1 MRCRITAIALLA
13 VFFLIHAGV
22 AADVERCGL
31 WIDMYRGEPVEYEE
45 MISDLLASQIVYIG
59 ETHTIARHHEMQRRI
74 VADICG
80 AGKKPILGMEQ
91 LEARHQERLDGYNEG
106 RLSFEAF
113 AEAVNW
119 SSSWSNYPDY
129 RGVLEAVRACGGISF
144 ALNAPQEIISKIGRT
159 GLPSLSSLERSA
171 LPEQLDTADVAYRR
185 HLREILRVHAFASGD
200 RLDRLI
206 EAQIARDEAMAAR
219 ISDRMI
225 KGPPAGA
232 VCVVIGGA
240 THFSYGLGV
249 PSRVRR
255 ALPGVR
261 DRIVLLSSSGDLRLS
276 ESQRRTARGVR
287 ITHEDLRSLRLPIA
301 DYVHAVSPRR

>member
-1 MRCRITAIALLA
+1 MRCRMSTITLLTA
-13 VFFLIHAGV
+13 FFFIRAGV
-22 AADVERCGL
+22 AADRERCGL

-45 MISDLLASQIVYIG
+45 VLADLLGSQIVYIG

-74 VADICG
+74 IGDFCG

-91 LEARHQERLDGYNEG
+91 LEARHQEKLDGYNDG
-106 RLSFEAF
+106 SLSFEAF
-113 AEAVNW
+113 AVAVNW

-129 RGVLEAVRACGGISF
+129 RGVLEAAHGCGGTIV

-159 GLPSLSSLERSA
+159 GLPSLSSQERSV
-171 LPEQLDTADVAYRR
+171 LPDQLDTADLAYRR

-206 EAQIARDEAMAAR
+206 EAQIARDEAMAAK
-219 ISDRMI
+219 ISDRMM

-232 VCVVIGGA
+232 VYVVIGGA

-261 DRIVLLSSSGDLRLS
+261 DRIVLLSASGDLRLS
-276 ESQRRTARGVR
+276 ASEKRVGRPLRH
-287 ITHEDLRSLRLPIA
+287 THEDLRSLRLPIA
-301 DYVHAVSPRR
+301 DYVHAVSPQR